1 MQFVYDKDASR
12 EILHIK
18 DENYRY
24 LFKVKR
30 LKVGDSVNFRNLK
43 DNISYRYKIEEIG
56 KKEAR
61 VTLKEK
67 LQDAKQTANLLHLLW
82 CIIDTKIIEKTLP
95 QLNQLGVTKI
105 SFLYCERSQKNF
117 KLDLKRV
124 EKILINSCQQCGR
137 AKLME
142 VEVLN
147 SLEDVLQKYDDFS
160 VLDFDG
166 ENLSKN
172 ISSIMVGC
180 EGGFTKKE
188 KEKLKNHQKIGLN
201 TQLILKSETAIL
213 AISSKHLI

>member
-1 MQFVYDKDASR
+1 MQFVYDKDASK

-30 LKVGDSVNFRNLK
+30 LKAGDSVNFRNLI
-43 DNISYRYKIEEIG
+43 DDILYSYKIEEIE

-61 VTLKEK
+61 VILKEK
-67 LQDAKQTANLLHLLW
+67 LQDAKQIASLLHLLW
-82 CIIDTKIIEKTLP
+82 CMIDTKIIEKTLP
-95 QLNQLGVTKI
+95 QLNQLGVSKI

-137 AKLME
+137 ANLME
-142 VEVLN
+142 IEVLN
-147 SLEDVLQKYDDFS
+147 SLEDVLQKYDNFS

-166 ENLSKN
+166 ERLSKN
-172 ISSIMVGC
+172 SSSIMVGC
-180 EGGFTKKE
+180 EGGFTKNE
-188 KEKLKNHQKIGLN
+188 REKLKNHPKIGLN

-213 AISSKHLI
+213 TIASKHLI